1 MTTHHVRRAG
11 GAARAAAA
19 AQHPPS
25 PARRVGAG
33 ATFAETL
40 RAQRDEPARPDA
52 RAGEGG
58 AMRALR
64 SAAASLTRGERM
76 VSHVISAARHG
87 KVFSNEELLAIQAGV
102 YKYTQELELASKLVD
117 KATGAVKQTL
127 QSQQ

>member
-1 MTTHHVRRAG
+1 MTIHHAVRA
-11 GAARAAAA
+11 GAARRPTSRE
-19 AQHPPS
+19 HPS
-25 PARRVGAG
+25 PARPVGSG
-33 ATFAETL
+33 ASFAETL
-40 RAQRDEPARPDA
+40 RAQRQAPPPSAEP
-52 RAGEGG
+52 EGG

-76 VSHVISAARHG
+76 VSHVISAARQG

>member
-1 MTTHHVRRAG
+1 MTVHHVRR
-11 GAARAAAA
+11 RATDA
-19 AQHPPS
+19 PRSNERSP
-25 PARRVGAG
+25 PARRVGSG
-33 ATFAETL
+33 SSFAETL
-40 RAQRDEPARPDA
+40 RAQRDDPARPQG
-52 RAGEGG
+52 AGAQSG

-76 VSHVISAARHG
+76 VSHVISAARQG

-102 YKYTQELELASKLVD
+102 YKYAQELELASKLVD

>member
-1 MTTHHVRRAG
+1 MTIQPARGTGPAG
-11 GAARAAAA
+11 DPSPSHER
-19 AQHPPS
+19 PS

-40 RAQRDEPARPDA
+40 RAQRDEPARAPGADA
-52 RAGEGG
+52 EGG